1 MITGLRS
8 NIRYNVVVTAI
19 GADGAGTPSMSVAA
33 RTAPNGVGVLTFIT
47 TPTSFTM
54 YLEQVPGV
62 TGFEVEV
69 NNTMDD
75 TNSTVY
81 SVPDSI
87 VNSLYISVVLNRL
100 PNTNYSVRVR
110 ASQVASSDYSESQ
123 SPYGVAQFVTTD
135 MISVFA
141 SINLTMQT
149 FAADANTDATLR
161 ATIESELLNAYQ
173 TQSERVVNVTV
184 IAFVGTSQC
193 HHELIVSD
201 QSVPPSTA
209 DFDLTLVNSSLYSDS
224 FVRYHGKY
232 LLWVPFPDG
241 DTYCFCPYFFFFFSF
256 FLFLFFLS
264 NAGL

>member
-1 MITGLRS
+1 
-8 NIRYNVVVTAI
+8 
-19 GADGAGTPSMSVAA
+19 MSVPA

-47 TPTSFTM
+47 TPTFFTI

-81 SVPDSI
+81 AVPDSV
-87 VNSLYISVVLNRL
+87 VNSLYVSVVLNRL

-110 ASQVASSDYSESQ
+110 ASQVALSDYSETQ
-123 SPYGVAQFVTTD
+123 SPYGAAQFVTTD

-149 FAADANTDATLR
+149 FAADANNDATLR
-161 ATIESELLNAYQ
+161 ATIESELLSAYQ
-173 TQSERVVNVTV
+173 TRSEKVVNVNV
-184 IAFVGTSQC
+184 INLEVGTSQC

-209 DFDLTLVNSSLYSDS
+209 GLDLTMVNSTLYSDS
-224 FVRYHGKY
+224 IVRYRGKIEFVVLSVIHRY
-232 LLWVPFPDG
+232 VRS
-241 DTYCFCPYFFFFFSF
+241 FCF
-256 FLFLFFLS
+256 FLFS
-264 NAGL
+264 C